1 MKILTTSTAAQTLT
15 FTPRAYPS
23 SVTVS
28 IRDNSTN
35 TTTRT
40 QNVTLTRVKDN
51 ATISTTY
58 TLVEGRFYDLKII
71 EGIGALWNQF
81 TTNWEA
87 ATDNWENII
96 SSEKDVYL
104 DKVFCTDQTIDQSDN
119 KYYTINDGEYTETTS
134 YPDDDYI
141 IIS

>member
-1 MKILTTSTAAQTLT
+1 MKILTTSNAAQTLT
-15 FTPRAYPS
+15 FTPRSYPS

-119 KYYTINDGEYTETTS
+119 QYYTINDGEYTETTS

>member
-1 MKILTTSTAAQTLT
+1 MKILTTSAAAQTLT

-51 ATISTTY
+51 ATVSTTY
-58 TLVEGRFYDLKII
+58 TLVEGRFYDLTLLNGSATVYRDKI
-71 EGIGALWNQF
+71 
-81 TTNWEA
+81 
-87 ATDNWENII
+87 
-96 SSEKDVYL
+96 
-104 DKVFCTDQTIDQSDN
+104 FCTTQTINQSN
-119 KYYTINDGEYTETTS
+119 NNYYDINSGEYTFDETAGS
-134 YPDDDYI
+134 HDNDYI
-141 IIS
+141 IV

>member
-1 MKILTTSTAAQTLT
+1 MKILTTSAAAQTLT
-15 FTPRAYPS
+15 FVPRSYPS

-40 QNVTLTRVKDN
+40 QNVTLTRVKNN
-51 ATISTTY
+51 ATVSTTY

-134 YPDDDYI
+134 YPEDDYI